1 MKKVVGFIVFL
12 LLSELFIAQ
21 GEGNNWYFGVY
32 AGITFNTSPPSILN
46 NGKISTS
53 EGCAAVSDKD
63 GNLVFY
69 TDGSY
74 VFDANHNQMPNGA
87 GLYGNPS
94 STQSSV
100 VCPKPG
106 TYNYALRRFDR
117 YYIVTIDAAT
127 TEGIYAG
134 VRYTEVDMTANGG
147 LGDVIPSVKNVH
159 LFGTSTTEG
168 VNVAKHANG
177 CDYWIIGKEVGTKN
191 IYTYLITSAGVN
203 STPVVSTAVS
213 TGVAG
218 VGSIKVS
225 PNNKLVSIL
234 NNTTPSVEVYDFDN
248 ATGVLTS
255 KFYDN
260 MPWVSGY
267 RAYSSEFSPNNQL
280 FYTTTLNNRN
290 IYQYDLTAP
299 NNSAFVASRTVIG
312 TTSNTIGYDMCGL
325 QLAPNGKIYAALQGA
340 HRLGAIENP
349 NVLGVGCSY
358 NDNSIAITGL
368 NQNGSAMNVRLGLPA
383 FPSFFIFPNQ
393 VQYESANFNVNQYFC
408 SSDSIT
414 FKLSDTNSVQSVDW
428 FLSDV
433 NQSFPSN
440 PNGTGINYTTPP
452 LQGGTYKILSV
463 VSYLCFVDS
472 LLDTITVNVV
482 PNVNLGNDI
491 DTCLNGSIILDATLS
506 NIASYQWNS
515 GATTP
520 TLSVSS
526 SGQYNV
532 SVVDNFGC
540 LGADTVQVTINEVPS
555 ASFLASPVCE
565 GDTSIFTNTSTI
577 NVGSIVGNS
586 WDFGNGNFSS
596 SSSPHYLYPASGT
609 YTIQLVVTSNQGCTD
624 TVNQSYSVYPNPIAV
639 AGVNDTLNCFVDTI
653 TLDGS
658 LSSTGANFSSLWTTL
673 GGNIINGANSYT
685 PQLDKEGWY
694 VLTITNSTTGCTA
707 KDSVEIIMDT
717 LVPQFE
723 IGNDTLL
730 TCAVTTIGFTPVNY
744 QNGNFDFVWSTDSGS
759 FIGTTNLLNAQVNED
774 GHYYLQLTNNVN
786 HCVNIDT
793 VFVGRD
799 TIHPSAFAGVDTLID
814 CLTPVI
820 TILGSTSSTGN
831 LSFAWEDATGTVL
844 SSSINTQVNQSGIYV
859 FRVTNTL
866 NGCFATDTLWVAQN
880 DSAYVELLV
889 DGQSDSLYALFSFE
903 EHEFSYLG
911 DAGTAEW
918 SIDNGSFSTTDSTF
932 LFQFEE
938 SGEHVSVIALTNAQN
953 GCIAY
958 DTVYFEIT
966 HKLEIPTGVSPNSDG
981 INDVFFI
988 RALENYKSGDL
999 TIFNR
1004 WGDVVY
1010 SASPYAND
1018 WRGQTNVSNVLAG
1031 TEVIDGTYFYVLKLL
1046 TENDEEVIR
1055 KGYIELKRK

>member
-12 LLSELFIAQ
+12 LISKLFIAQ

-32 AGITFNTSPPSILN
+32 AGITFNTSPPSLLN

-74 VFDANHNQMPNGA
+74 VFDANHNQMPNGS

-106 TYNYALRRFDR
+106 TYNYGLRRFDR
-117 YYIVTIDAAT
+117 YYIVTIDASGS
-127 TEGIYAG
+127 EGIYAG

-147 LGDVIPSVKNVH
+147 MGDVVPSVKNVH

-191 IYTYLITSAGVN
+191 IYTYLITSTGVN
-203 STPVVSTAVS
+203 PTPVVSTAVS
-213 TGVAG
+213 TGAAH

-225 PNNKLVSIL
+225 PSNKIVSIL
-234 NNTTPSVEVYDFDN
+234 NNSIPSVEVYDFDN

-312 TTSNTIGYDMCGL
+312 TTSNTIGYEMCGL

-349 NVLGVGCSY
+349 NTPGVGCSY
-358 NDNSIAITGL
+358 NDNAIAITGL
-368 NQNGSAMNVRLGLPA
+368 NQNGYAMDVRLGLPA

-433 NQSFPSN
+433 NQSFPTS

-452 LQGGTYKILSV
+452 LTGGTYKILSV
-463 VSYLCFVDS
+463 VNYLCFVDS
-472 LLDTITVNVV
+472 LMDTITVNAV

-491 DTCLNGSIILDATLS
+491 DTCLNGNILLDATLS
-506 NIASYQWNS
+506 NIASYQWSS

-532 SVVDNFGC
+532 SVVDNLGC
-540 LGADTVQVTINEVPS
+540 MGADTVQVTINEVPS
-555 ASFLASPVCE
+555 ASFTVSPVCE
-565 GDTSIFTNTSTI
+565 GDTSHFMNTSTI
-577 NVGSIVGNS
+577 NTGSITSNS
-586 WDFGNGNFSS
+586 WSFGNGDVSLAQN
-596 SSSPHYLYPASGT
+596 PNYLYPTSGT
-609 YTIQLVVTSNQGCTD
+609 YTVQLVVSSNQGCNNT
-624 TVNQSYSVYPNPIAV
+624 TSQSYSVHPNPIAV
-639 AGVNDTLNCFVDTI
+639 AGVNDTLNCLVDTI

-658 LSSTGANFSSLWTTL
+658 QSTSGANFSSLWTTSS
-673 GGNIINGANSYT
+673 GNIINGATSLT
-685 PQLDKEGWY
+685 PLVDKEGWY
-694 VLTITNSTTGCTA
+694 VLLITNTTTGCSDI
-707 KDSVEIIMDT
+707 DSIEIIMDT
-717 LVPQFE
+717 LSPNFE

-730 TCAVTTIGFTPVNY
+730 TCSVTMIEFAPTNY
-744 QNGNFDFVWSTDSGS
+744 QNGDFDFVWSTDSGS
-759 FIGTTNLLNAQVNED
+759 FVSTTNQLNTQINED
-774 GHYYLQLTNNVN
+774 GHYYLELTNNVN
-786 HCVNIDT
+786 HCVNRDT

-799 TIHPSAFAGVDTLID
+799 TLHPTAFAGVDTLIN
-814 CLTPVI
+814 CLVPEI
-820 TILGSTSSTGN
+820 TVLGSSSSTGD
-831 LSFAWEDATGTVL
+831 LSFSWEDETGTVL
-844 SSSINTQVNQSGIYV
+844 SSSYNLQVNQSGYYV
-859 FRVTNTL
+859 FRVLNTV
-866 NGCFATDTLWVAQN
+866 NGCFATDTLSVSQN
-880 DSAYVELLV
+880 DSAFVELLV
-889 DGQSDSLYALFSFE
+889 DGQSDSLYAFFSFE

-911 DAGTAEW
+911 DAGTVEW
-918 SIDNGSFSTTDSTF
+918 NIGNFSTSDSTF
-932 LFQFEE
+932 LYQFEE
-938 SGEHVSVIALTNAQN
+938 SGEHISVIALTNAQN
-953 GCIAY
+953 GCIVY
-958 DTVYFEIT
+958 DTVYFDIT
-966 HKLEIPTGVSPNSDG
+966 HKLEIPTGVSPNADG
-981 INDVFFI
+981 INDVFYI
-988 RALENYKSGDL
+988 RALENYKKGDL

-1010 SASPYAND
+1010 TASPYAND

-1031 TEVIDGTYFYVLKLL
+1031 SEVIDGTYFYVLKLL
-1046 TENDEEVIR
+1046 TDNDEEIVR
-1055 KGYIELKRK
+1055 KGYVELKRK